1 MQQFIPLTGYAA
13 SEIQIRADLAWLDLD
28 TPEVAAVMRAWTGS
42 GLSFDAASAGLIA
55 SGLLELSNHCD
66 ELAATLR
73 QSNPEEA
80 HANRNA
86 SKGLATAYAKAT
98 VIAHTEYK
106 SAK

>member
-28 TPEVAAVMRAWTGS
+28 TPEVVAVMRAWTGS
-42 GLSFDAASAGLIA
+42 GLSFDAASAELVA

-66 ELAATLR
+66 ELAVTLR
-73 QSNPEEA
+73 QPNPEEA
-80 HANRNA
+80 YANRHA
-86 SKGLATAYAKAT
+86 SKGLATAYAKAM
-98 VIAHTEYK
+98 VIAHSKDK